1 MSLPGTRATPAP
13 APAPTHTHPH
23 PHPHTHTPT
32 HRPTPTPVP
41 PLATAAA
48 GPYALL
54 VVAVL
59 GFASGLPLA
68 LTGQALQAWLST
80 EGVDIATIGFLSLVG
95 LPYTFKFLWAPLMD
109 RFELWPALGR
119 RRGWLVL
126 TQLGLAATLWALA
139 ATPPKGALQ
148 AFALLAVLVA
158 FVSASQDVVIDA
170 YRTDLL
176 APAQRGLGASLN
188 VLGYRLAMILSG
200 GVALIWTDAA
210 QGSGWSWPQV
220 YRLMAGI
227 MAGAALLSVVALPR
241 LAPPPAD
248 ASASPPASARHDLLG
263 FAAVV
268 VAVVVG
274 YLATLHAFTPLA
286 QALLGPWLQGGRL
299 APALQARWVDLLALL
314 MGLAFTLPLAAWA
327 ARRARFATLLNGL
340 GSYFSQPGAAL
351 FLLFIVFYK
360 LGDAFAGAL
369 MTPFLLKA
377 MAFAS
382 AEVGVVNKIIGLWL
396 TLGGALLGGLLM
408 LRLGLWRALMLFG
421 ILQAASNMGFWW
433 LALHGKGSLPGLL
446 IPAFDWGF
454 VSLTHATPVDGGLLM
469 VIAFEN
475 LSGGMGTAAFL
486 AFLMSL
492 TQQRFTATQFA
503 MLSAFASV
511 GRVWVGPLAGVLAES
526 IGWPAFFIVSTV
538 LALPALAM
546 LWWMRGTVQRLD
558 VVPGAPL
565 DD

>member
-1 MSLPGTRATPAP
+1 
-13 APAPTHTHPH
+13 
-23 PHPHTHTPT
+23 
-32 HRPTPTPVP
+32 
-41 PLATAAA
+41 
-48 GPYALL
+48 
-54 VVAVL
+54 
-59 GFASGLPLA
+59 
-68 LTGQALQAWLST
+68 
-80 EGVDIATIGFLSLVG
+80 
-95 LPYTFKFLWAPLMD
+95 MD

-126 TQLGLAATLWALA
+126 TQLALAATLWGLA
-139 ATPPKGALQ
+139 STPPRAALQ
-148 AFALLAVLVA
+148 AFALLAVVVA

-176 APAQRGLGASLN
+176 RPSQRGLGASLN
-188 VLGYRLAMILSG
+188 VLGYRLAMIVSG
-200 GVALIWTDAA
+200 GVALIWTDPV
-210 QGSGWSWPQV
+210 QGSGWTWPQV
-220 YRLMAGI
+220 YRLMAGL
-227 MAGAALLSVVALPR
+227 MAGAAVLSAIALPR
-241 LAPPPAD
+241 LPRLPHLPRLPAD
-248 ASASPPASARHDLLG
+248 QHLAVLPSARNDLLG
-263 FAAVV
+263 FGAVLLAVAA
-268 VAVVVG
+268 G
-274 YLATLHAFTPLA
+274 YLATLHAFTPVAAWLM
-286 QALLGPWLQGGRL
+286 GPWLAGGTL
-299 APALQARWVDLLALL
+299 APALQARWIDLLALL
-314 MGLAFTLPLAAWA
+314 MGIGLTLPLAAWA
-327 ARRARFATLLNGL
+327 ARRARFETLLSGL
-340 GSYFSQPGAAL
+340 RSYFAQPGAAM

-421 ILQAASNMGFWW
+421 ILQAASNLGFWW
-433 LALHGKGSLPGLL
+433 LAVQGKGSLPSLL

-454 VSLTHATPVDGGLLM
+454 VALTQATPVDGGLLM

-486 AFLMSL
+486 ALLMGL

-546 LWWMRGTVQRLD
+546 LWLMRDSVRRLD
-558 VVPGAPL
+558 VLPGAPL

>member
-1 MSLPGTRATPAP
+1 MNPPDPARPGAAYPPTAAP
-13 APAPTHTHPH
+13 AGA
-23 PHPHTHTPT
+23 
-32 HRPTPTPVP
+32 
-41 PLATAAA
+41 
-48 GPYALL
+48 YALA
-54 VVAVL
+54 VVALL

-126 TQLGLAATLWALA
+126 TQLLLAASLWWLA
-139 ATPPKGALQ
+139 STPPTGSLQ
-148 AFALLAVLVA
+148 VFALLAVLVA

-176 APAQRGLGASLN
+176 RPSQRGLGASLN
-188 VLGYRLAMILSG
+188 VLGYRLAMIVSG
-200 GVALIWTDAA
+200 GVALIWTDPV

-220 YRLMAGI
+220 YRLMAGL
-227 MAGAALLSVVALPR
+227 MAGAALLSALALPR
-241 LAPPPAD
+241 LPALPPLAAD
-248 ASASPPASARHDLLG
+248 AAGAAPGAARNDLLG
-263 FAAVV
+263 FCAVV
-268 VAVVVG
+268 LAVALG
-274 YLATLHAFTPLA
+274 YLATLQAFTPLA
-286 QALLGPWLQGGRL
+286 QALLGRWLAGGSL
-299 APALQARWVDLLALL
+299 APALQGRWIDLLALL
-314 MGLAFTLPLAAWA
+314 MGIAFTLPLAAWA
-327 ARRARFATLLNGL
+327 ARRARFETLLSGL
-340 GSYFSQPGAAL
+340 RSYFAQPGAAL

-421 ILQAASNMGFWW
+421 VLQAVSNLGFWW
-433 LALHGKGSLPGLL
+433 LAVQGKGSLPGLL

-454 VSLTHATPVDGGLLM
+454 VALTQATPVDGGLLM

-486 AFLMSL
+486 ALLMGL

-538 LALPALAM
+538 LALPALGL
-546 LWWMRGTVQRLD
+546 LWLMRASVQRLE
-558 VVPGAPL
+558 VIPGAPL